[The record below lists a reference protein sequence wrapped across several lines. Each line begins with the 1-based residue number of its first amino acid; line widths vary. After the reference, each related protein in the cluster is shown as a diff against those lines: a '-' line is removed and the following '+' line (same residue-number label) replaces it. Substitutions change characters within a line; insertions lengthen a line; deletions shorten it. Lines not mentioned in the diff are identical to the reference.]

1 MPSINTVAFPNEA
14 YVLVQADWTD
24 LPDVTHAQ
32 VTRRNTVTGEVVTL
46 RPYIAYD
53 DSGFLLLNCGQGLWW
68 DTEPPLNVPLEY
80 CTIAADVTGFF
91 NSNPTIETG
100 TAPWASTSSAL
111 TQSAVF
117 AHSGTFSLL
126 STPNGTSANNSVG
139 DLTAYTYLANVP
151 LTMQAWILTP
161 QGYNSVIVGV
171 VTESDTGIVTD
182 QYSEVHVM
190 FPGAWTLVSFT
201 FTPNE
206 SGFTRSIYLSFMGRP
221 PATTLF
227 YIDDVGIM
235 RTSPVTDT
243 ACETVTVVS
252 ESVWLK
258 DPFNPCLDVEIG
270 LCEPGMDFDCEVD
283 SRVSYAGMGN
293 DELDANTVLS
303 APANRRYPIP
313 VNRQRRAPRSELRL
327 ITHDCDARD
336 AVLAINDP
344 GDPLLFQAPDDYCI
358 PDRYISVGTLTE
370 ARFSVDQREDFRL
383 MAMPYAVVE
392 RPDGPANGPCGVR
405 IMDLCDIYTS
415 WQAMTLAALDW
426 LDLLLGEASNNGPGD
441 DPAALRTWGEVEIE
455 FANWLA
461 VEAGGTRDWGE
472 LRDGL

>member
-1 MPSINTVAFPNEA
+1 MPTINATVFPAEA
-14 YVLVQADWTD
+14 YVLVEVDWTD
-24 LPDVTHAQ
+24 VPEVTHAQ
-32 VTRRNTVTGEVVTL
+32 VTRRNTVTGETVTL
-46 RPYIAYD
+46 RPYIAYNSD
-53 DSGFLLLNCGQGLWW
+53 GYLLLNCGLGLWW

-80 CTIAADVTGFF
+80 CTVAADVPTFF
-91 NSNPTIETG
+91 NSNHDIEINTI
-100 TAPWASTSSAL
+100 PWASSSGVL

-117 AHSGTFSLL
+117 AHSGTFSMLL
-126 STPNGTSANNSVG
+126 TPNGTANHVFVRDN
-139 DLTAYTYLANVP
+139 TAYTYTANVP
-151 LTMQAWILTP
+151 LTVQAWILSP
-161 QGYNSVIVGV
+161 QGYNAAYVGV
-171 VTESDTGIVTD
+171 ITESDTGLVTELNSD
-182 QYSEVHVM
+182 VHVL
-190 FPGAWTLVSFT
+190 FPGVWTLVQFT
-201 FTPNE
+201 FTPAE
-206 SGFTRSIYLSFMGRP
+206 SGHLQSLFVGFTGRP

-227 YIDDVGIM
+227 YIDDVGII
-235 RTSPVTDT
+235 RDT
-243 ACETVTVVS
+243 AVTTTVCETVTVTS

-258 DPFNPCLDVEIG
+258 NPFSPCLDVEIG

-283 SRVSYAGMGN
+283 SRVSYAGMAA

-303 APANRRYPIP
+303 LPANRKYPIP

-383 MAMPYAVVE
+383 ILLPYAVVQ
-392 RPDGPANGPCGVR
+392 RPEGPANGPCGIR
-405 IMDLCDIYTS
+405 IMDLCDIYTTWS
-415 WQAMTLAALDW
+415 AMTMAVLSY
-426 LDLLLGEASNNGPGD
+426 LDLLLGAASNNAPGD
-441 DPAALRTWGEVEIE
+441 DLDALRIWGEVETE